1 VPKAKPDQVIVHR
14 IELQDTER
22 DLLSGMTAAFQF
34 NRIANPLV
42 KLLNDVTGTVTVLTL
57 LAASGLLAGITF
69 AFAYDPDAFMDPI
82 EQFLGQLDEAKAQ
95 AEAAGDVYASAGGP
109 LRGIIDLIELATGSN
124 LPDFGAGYEPPG
136 EPSLGSQRFNDPNIF
151 LSEAW
156 WASTYDPASPNWVE
170 RDPLATSP
178 LWNEGVPTGPVQE
191 DGTF

>member
-1 VPKAKPDQVIVHR
+1 MPKAKPDQVIVHR

-42 KLLNDVTGTVTVLTL
+42 KLFNDVTGTVTVLTL
-57 LAASGLLAGITF
+57 LAATGLLAGITF
-69 AFAYDPDAFMDPI
+69 VFAYDPEALTDPI
-82 EQFLGQLDEAKAQ
+82 EQFLGQYQEAKEQ
-95 AEAAGDVYASAGGP
+95 AEAVGDVYGSAGGP
-109 LRGIIDLIELATGSN
+109 LRGIIDVIELLTGSN

-136 EPSLGSQRFNDPNIF
+136 EPSLGSQRFNDPNVF

-156 WASTYDPASPNWVE
+156 FSQFETN
-170 RDPLATSP
+170 PLATSP